1 MQCCPSPAAAAA
13 AYHIV
18 AQLSSGHQVQGA
30 EEDLLVSPSS
40 EQEDLAA
47 AVHLARHLAGQEV
60 EPRTGVQLPD
70 LRILLGHQ
78 DQSAESLL
86 VQLQDLLSLA
96 AALDPRVLASEASSL
111 DHSAWDPLVSAEL
124 GQPAEEVGPCI
135 AQVRLLAVVA
145 MAA

>member
-1 MQCCPSPAAAAA
+1 M
-13 AYHIV
+13 
-18 AQLSSGHQVQGA
+18 
-30 EEDLLVSPSS
+30 
-40 EQEDLAA
+40 A

-111 DHSAWDPLVSAEL
+111 DHSAWDPLASAAL
-124 GQPAEEVGPCI
+124 GRLAEEVAPYI
-135 AQVRLLAVVA
+135 ALVLLLAVVVTVA
-145 MAA
+145 